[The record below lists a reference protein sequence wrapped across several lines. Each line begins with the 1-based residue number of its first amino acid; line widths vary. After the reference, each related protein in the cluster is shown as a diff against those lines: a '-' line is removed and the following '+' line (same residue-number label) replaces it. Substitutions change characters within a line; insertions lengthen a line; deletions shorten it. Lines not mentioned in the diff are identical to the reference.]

1 MKNIFLSLITFSIFT
16 FLSSCDSQNTG
27 EANNTSDTAD
37 AEAQVEVDQT
47 TGQAAEEKVAA
58 PEDMIYYTFMNNQ
71 MQTTLGQMAEQK
83 AASEQVQ
90 SLGTEIVEQNKQL
103 MAKIEDL
110 AKAAEMP
117 LPQGLK
123 VEHQQKLDSITQ
135 LSGQEFDQ
143 AFVNL
148 LLEQQQESIEL
159 LDELSANADNP
170 IIRGLASDIIETE
183 QGQIE
188 RAEIVKQ
195 EMM

>member
-1 MKNIFLSLITFSIFT
+1 MRNIFLSLIAFSMVT

-27 EANNTSDTAD
+27 EANNTSDTANT
-37 AEAQVEVDQT
+37 EAQIEV
-47 TGQAAEEKVAA
+47 GQSAGEVAEEEVAA
-58 PEDMIYYTFMNNQ
+58 PEDMIYHAFMNSM

-117 LPQGLK
+117 VPQGLK

-148 LLEQQQESIEL
+148 LLEQQQESIDL
-159 LDELSANADNP
+159 LQELSANADNA
-170 IIRGLASDIIETE
+170 IIRGLASDIVETE
-183 QGQIE
+183 RGQIE
-188 RAEIVKQ
+188 RAEIVKE